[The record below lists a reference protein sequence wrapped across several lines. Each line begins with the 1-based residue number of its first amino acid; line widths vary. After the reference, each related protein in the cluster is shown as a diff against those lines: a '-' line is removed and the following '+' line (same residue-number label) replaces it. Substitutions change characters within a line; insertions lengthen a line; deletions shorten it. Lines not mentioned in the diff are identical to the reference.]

1 MIHLYT
7 SSPPLGYESLLWVS
21 NLYLDQGIQP
31 EDEWKLNLASAV
43 LVSKYVF
50 TWGHISSEDEAPFG
64 NLHKT
69 LSCAS
74 KTLYPCI

>member
-7 SSPPLGYESLLWVS
+7 SSPPLEYESALGKQFVHWTKESSLR
-21 NLYLDQGIQP
+21 
-31 EDEWKLNLASAV
+31 DEWELNLASAV

-50 TWGHISSEDEAPFG
+50 TWGHISPEDEAPFG

-74 KTLYPCI
+74 KTLCPCI